1 MSKEEYIHKLQA
13 VINTLN
19 AATVRADQ
27 IDVVQRID
35 ACTREL
41 NGIIK
46 AMNTQPENMAKGD

>member
-1 MSKEEYIHKLQA
+1 MNNEQYIMKLQA

-27 IDVVQRID
+27 VDVVQRID

-46 AMNTQPENMAKGD
+46 ELNTLPENVAKGD

>member
-1 MSKEEYIHKLQA
+1 MNKEQYIMKIQA

-46 AMNTQPENMAKGD
+46 ELSAQPENMATEG